1 MKGRGEWGG
10 CLQKS
15 YANNNYCLLFSTSKN
30 IFFKYCIFFRLNIKM
45 TGNKSLSHESSKRKQ
60 SSMLSFLKPKK
71 AKVCLKYFI
80 SVNFNIPKLILHAE
94 NSKNTSCL

>member
-1 MKGRGEWGG
+1 MYLITFTGIKYV
-10 CLQKS
+10 QKS
-15 YANNNYCLLFSTSKN
+15 FSRN
-30 IFFKYCIFFRLNIKM
+30 IPIFFKYCIFFRLNIKM

-80 SVNFNIPKLILHAE
+80 SVNFIIKH
-94 NSKNTSCL
+94 SKKCFYHFNDKESSLE